1 MKLWSGRFT
10 KNTDKLVDKFTASLS
25 WDVRLYPYD
34 IKASIEH
41 VKMLAA
47 QKIISEADS
56 EAITNGL
63 NEINQELDNG
73 KLNFNEADE
82 DIHMAIERE
91 LIERVGTAGGK
102 MHTARSRNDQ
112 VLTDMRLYIKDE
124 IEDIKQ
130 LIVDVQKVLVEM
142 AEAHQETIM
151 PGYTHLQKAQP
162 ILFGH
167 YLMAYFFMFERDKMR
182 LNCSYRRSD
191 SLPLG
196 SGALAGTTF
205 NIDRQTVAKNLGF
218 SKVTEN
224 SLDAVSSRDSLL
236 EFLNALATLGL
247 NFSRLAEDLI
257 IYTTEEFGYLEMD
270 DAFATGSSIM
280 PQKKNADVA
289 ELIRGKAPQLVA
301 NWVNLA
307 TVLKGLPL
315 TYNRDLQQDKE
326 ITFASIDTAKSI
338 LLVAAKMLPKLK
350 VNKEKMKKAAEES
363 YINATDLADYLVG
376 KGMAF
381 REAHSVVGNI
391 VKEAIEKGVFLKDL
405 SLDYYKKISP
415 LFDEDLYGCLDIGT
429 VVEHHNSEGGTSK
442 AQLQKQIKTAK
453 SLLKE

>member
-10 KNTDKLVDKFTASLS
+10 KNTDQLVDKFTASLP

-47 QKIISEADS
+47 QNIISDS
-56 EAITNGL
+56 DAETIKNGL
-63 NEINQELDNG
+63 NEIYQELDNG
-73 KLNFNEADE
+73 KLTFSEADE

-91 LIERVGTAGGK
+91 LIERVGTVGGK

-112 VLTDMRLYIKDE
+112 VQTDTRLYIKDE

-142 AEAHQETIM
+142 AEAHTETIM

-167 YLMAYFFMFERDKMR
+167 YLMAYFFMFERDKKR
-182 LNCSYRRSD
+182 LSCSFRRTD

-205 NIDRQTVAKNLGF
+205 KIDRQMVAEKLGF
-218 SKVTEN
+218 GSITEN
-224 SLDAVSSRDSLL
+224 SLDAVSSRDFLL
-236 EFLNALATLGL
+236 ELLNALAILGL

-257 IYTTEEFGYLEMD
+257 IYSTEEFGFLEMD

-363 YINATDLADYLVG
+363 YINATDLADYLAG

-381 REAHSVVGNI
+381 REAHSIVGNI
-391 VKEAIEKGVFLKDL
+391 VKDAIEQGVFLKDL
-405 SLDYYKKISP
+405 SLDYYKKFSP
-415 LFDEDLYGCLDIGT
+415 LFDEDLYRHLEIAK

-442 AQLQKQIKTAK
+442 NQLLAQIKKA
-453 SLLKE
+453 SALIE